1 MGLSTGG
8 AGMMTRT
15 GRTTGYTDGCSRDPV
30 SPRQSALRRRVICRP
45 ASAFFSGSIEILMER
60 ASSLS
65 EKKEGVRWSQED
77 CEKGV

>member
-15 GRTTGYTDGCSRDPV
+15 GRTTGNTAGCSRDPV
-30 SPRQSALRRRVICRP
+30 SPRQSALRRRVIWRSVP
-45 ASAFFSGSIEILMER
+45 AFFGGNISILMER
-60 ASSLS
+60 ASPRS
-65 EKKEGVRWSQED
+65 EKKKGVRWSQED